1 MKVFE
6 LGYPFL
12 VEGEEKLRWDS
23 DGPVTQ
29 SMIAGILWVWAPK
42 YRKWILRGDLRAYV
56 GKLFHRIAEDLGFD
70 IQEMEGGRRSC
81 AYFLV
86 VSSPVFDFQGSG
98 HFEEYFE
105 QPGLPR
111 TSQR

>member
-42 YRKWILRGDLRAYV
+42 YRN
-56 GKLFHRIAEDLGFD
+56 GFC
-70 IQEMEGGRRSC
+70 EVTFERMWASC
-81 AYFLV
+81 FI
-86 VSSPVFDFQGSG
+86 G
-98 HFEEYFE
+98 
-105 QPGLPR
+105 
-111 TSQR
+111 

>member
-6 LGYPFL
+6 LGQYPL
-12 VEGEEKLRWDS
+12 
-23 DGPVTQ
+23 
-29 SMIAGILWVWAPK
+29 VWAPK

-86 VSSPVFDFQGSG
+86 VSSPVFDFQREWA
-98 HFEEYFE
+98 F
-105 QPGLPR
+105 
-111 TSQR
+111 